1 MNYADIKRVDVANGE
16 GVRVSVFV
24 SGCNH
29 HCKGCFNQCAWDF
42 NYGNKFTDEQID
54 TVLKYLDH
62 DYISGLS
69 LLGGEPLDPK
79 NQEGLLPLVKKVK
92 EKFPD
97 KNIWCYTGFDFEKD
111 VVGKM
116 VKVSKTSNELVRYLD
131 VVVDGKFEEDKK
143 DLKLRFRGSSNQRI
157 IDVKER
163 PVFQKAIVRTSGV
176 EFTFTKNICYIL
188 NLSLK
193 YEKFIV

>member
-79 NQEGLLPLVKKVK
+79 NQEGLLPLVKKSK
-92 EKFPD
+92 
-97 KNIWCYTGFDFEKD
+97 G
-111 VVGKM
+111 
-116 VKVSKTSNELVRYLD
+116 KVS
-131 VVVDGKFEEDKK
+131 
-143 DLKLRFRGSSNQRI
+143 
-157 IDVKER
+157 
-163 PVFQKAIVRTSGV
+163 
-176 EFTFTKNICYIL
+176 
-188 NLSLK
+188 
-193 YEKFIV
+193 